1 MPAPQLLQT
10 VARRAADATDTPS
23 DGSILRSQ
31 WTNPSDVLSV
41 LMIIGGDI
49 VQKALAETSGGLFT
63 PVCFSFGWVAYSFTA
78 LVNLLGDGR
87 LLPEPD
93 YPVKVFNLGNGYVRE
108 NKHWVIGRIG
118 RDHEMRMT
126 KEHPLEGNALR
137 ISVFEAARCR
147 TSTAVAGSGMAR
159 LFSVV
164 AMLVQF
170 GVAAI
175 PVAVWGEWG
184 VMMITAAGTLGA
196 LAAGALPQWRAEKL
210 PIRTDSRKN
219 FAISS
224 GNGSRNIMIILG
236 RGNCLD
242 LEELAKGRE
251 RCHSNGMKIRTSKM
265 MFGVPLGF
273 IMTGALCTVQ
283 SVFWIALLITVS
295 GLRSHSWFI
304 LAVGAVGMF
313 QNAAVA
319 AIGRDSSKRNLPLI
333 EVDQIISRKVMDGL
347 MDLEVTFPGHAP
359 FLIEEFFPG
368 ELTDEE
374 VEWW

>member
-10 VARRAADATDTPS
+10 VAGRAADATDTPS

-224 GNGSRNIMIILG
+224 GNVSLIASMWKEGCS
-236 RGNCLD
+236 
-242 LEELAKGRE
+242 
-251 RCHSNGMKIRTSKM
+251 
-265 MFGVPLGF
+265 GV
-273 IMTGALCTVQ
+273 
-283 SVFWIALLITVS
+283 
-295 GLRSHSWFI
+295 
-304 LAVGAVGMF
+304 
-313 QNAAVA
+313 
-319 AIGRDSSKRNLPLI
+319 
-333 EVDQIISRKVMDGL
+333 RKVKG
-347 MDLEVTFPGHAP
+347 
-359 FLIEEFFPG
+359 
-368 ELTDEE
+368 
-374 VEWW
+374 